1 MKRQLKLLCSV
12 FVLIVLSVFP
22 AWAQRSYRGGGPPS
36 ANLRDGREV
45 RSAFRSLVADAS
57 QSTVRVVCNG
67 TETVLG
73 TIVSGDGF
81 IVTKYSELKE
91 PVTCRLADGRHFSA
105 RVVGEDP
112 GYDLAMLKIDA
123 NELKPVEWSDD
134 ENGPAVGQ
142 LLATVSDGGELPREI
157 GVVSVPLRRI
167 PRPEGRLGIAFQGPD
182 ESPTISSVEFRSA
195 AQRAGLRIGDV
206 ILRAADKSI
215 ATRQELIDL
224 IHQHK
229 PGDTVALVV
238 HRGDKDV
245 DISATLG
252 TDQGSRS
259 ERMNAMGTNVSS
271 RSTDFPSVIQHD
283 TALIASD
290 CGGPLVDLSG
300 KVVGINIARG
310 GRTETYAAPASRVRL
325 LLSDLESGKLAPV
338 DKLPSAVLVNAD
350 RPADKTAAHATV
362 GGETPAPEHPADGEQ
377 SKGK

>member
-1 MKRQLKLLCSV
+1 MKRPLKLLCSV
-12 FVLIVLSVFP
+12 FALIVLSVLP
-22 AWAQRSYRGGGPPS
+22 AWAQRSRGGPPS

-73 TIVSGDGF
+73 TIVSEDGF

-105 RVVGEDP
+105 RVIGEDP
-112 GYDLAMLKIDA
+112 SYDLAMLKIEA
-123 NELKPVEWSDD
+123 TELKPIQWSDD

-142 LLATVSDGGELPREI
+142 LLATVLDGGELPREI
-157 GVVSVPLRRI
+157 GVVSVPLRKI
-167 PRPEGRLGIAFQGPD
+167 PRPEGRLGIMFTGAD
-182 ESPTISSVEFRSA
+182 DSPTISSVEFRSA
-195 AQRAGLRIGDV
+195 AQRAGLRMGDV
-206 ILRAADKSI
+206 VLRAADKSI
-215 ATRQELIDL
+215 TTRQDLIDL

-238 HRGDKDV
+238 HRGDKDI
-245 DISATLG
+245 DISATLA
-252 TDQGSRS
+252 TDQGGRS
-259 ERMNAMGTNVSS
+259 ERMNAMGTTPSK
-271 RSTDFPSVIQHD
+271 RATDFPSVIQHD
-283 TALIASD
+283 TALMSSD

-325 LLSDLESGKLAPV
+325 LLTDLESGKLAPV

-350 RPADKTAAHATV
+350 RPADKTAARATADSD
-362 GGETPAPEHPADGEQ
+362 TPAPQHSDDTEQ
-377 SKGK
+377 SKAK